1 MPLSWN
7 EIRSRAYT
15 FVNEWDGE
23 TSEDAEAK
31 SFYDDFFRV
40 FGVSRRKVA
49 SFEEKIKKIDGKPGF
64 IDLLWKGKLLIEHK
78 SKGRDLDRAHA
89 QARGY
94 FHGLKDD
101 ELPRYILVSD
111 FERFRLFDMDKNGD
125 EIATFTLR
133 ELPEHLKLF
142 GFIAGYEAV
151 EVRPEDPVNIRA
163 AEKMGKLYDRLK
175 DAGYEGHP
183 LQVYLVRLL
192 FCLFAEDTGIF
203 TDDEFSNFVRVH
215 TGEDGSDLG
224 PMLNQLFEVLNT
236 PLERRYKTL
245 PDHFGV
251 FPYVNGKLFSEAMPT
266 AGFDSAMRE
275 MLLEAASLK
284 WSGIS
289 PAIFG
294 SLFQS
299 VMDQQERR
307 SFGAHY
313 TTETNILKVI
323 KPLFLDNLY
332 REFEQAKAIK
342 TASQQKNAFQ
352 QFSKK
357 LSTLTFLDPA
367 CGCGNFLVIAYRE
380 LRLLELEAL
389 KALYLDQGVLFD
401 VSDIIQVNVDQFYGI
416 EIEEFPAQIA
426 QVAMWLVDHQMN
438 LLVSSTFGQY
448 FARLPLRK
456 SATVVNGN
464 ALELDW
470 QEVVPKDKLNY
481 ILGNP
486 PFIGSKYQSEE
497 QRQDLGRV
505 IGSVKGAGVL
515 DFVCGWY
522 VLAARYIQGTTI
534 EVALVST
541 NSITQGEQVGILWP
555 YLLETY
561 GVKINF
567 GHRTFQWQSEAR
579 GKAAVHCV
587 IIGFA
592 TFDRRDKRIFEYET
606 VKADPHEV
614 RAQNVNPY
622 LVDGPSV
629 ALPNRRQP
637 LCDVPQFGIGN
648 KPIDGGNYLFTPG
661 EKAEF
666 LAKEPGAEP
675 YFRRW
680 IGSEEYLNN
689 IERWCLWL
697 GDAPPSELRKLP
709 ESLRRI
715 EAVRQLRL
723 KSKSAPTRK
732 IADTPTRFH
741 VENMP
746 SSTYLVIPK
755 VSSERRKFIPIGFM
769 NPEVMAS
776 DLVFVSKVASP
787 YHLGVI
793 SSTMHMTWVRY
804 VGGRLKSD
812 YRYSTGIVYN
822 NFPWPMD
829 VKPAQ
834 RKAVENAAQGVL
846 EARAMYP
853 DSSLADLYDP
863 LTTPPELTRAHQK
876 LDRAVDLCYRPQ
888 TFTTELNRMEFLFNL
903 YTELSA
909 PLLGRPEKKRGA
921 RAKLKTLS

>member
-1 MPLSWN
+1 M
-7 EIRSRAYT
+7 
-15 FVNEWDGE
+15 
-23 TSEDAEAK
+23 
-31 SFYDDFFRV
+31 
-40 FGVSRRKVA
+40 
-49 SFEEKIKKIDGKPGF
+49 
-64 IDLLWKGKLLIEHK
+64 
-78 SKGRDLDRAHA
+78 
-89 QARGY
+89 
-94 FHGLKDD
+94 
-101 ELPRYILVSD
+101 
-111 FERFRLFDMDKNGD
+111 
-125 EIATFTLR
+125 
-133 ELPEHLKLF
+133 
-142 GFIAGYEAV
+142 
-151 EVRPEDPVNIRA
+151 
-163 AEKMGKLYDRLK
+163 
-175 DAGYEGHP
+175 
-183 LQVYLVRLL
+183 
-192 FCLFAEDTGIF
+192 
-203 TDDEFSNFVRVH
+203 H

-224 PMLNQLFEVLNT
+224 PKLNQLFEVLNT

-245 PDHFGV
+245 PEHLGV
-251 FPYVNGKLFSEAMPT
+251 FPYVNGKLFGEAMPT

-323 KPLFLDNLY
+323 RPLFLDNLY
-332 REFEQAKAIK
+332 RELDRAKGNR
-342 TASQQKNAFQ
+342 NALQ

-380 LRLLELEAL
+380 LRLLELEVL

-470 QEVVPKDKLNY
+470 QEVVPKDKLSY

-486 PFIGSKYQSEE
+486 PFVGSKYQSEE

-505 IGSVKGAGVL
+505 IGSVTGAGVL

-522 VLAARYIQGTTI
+522 VLAARYIQGTAI

-587 IIGFA
+587 IVGFA
-592 TFDRRDKRIFEYET
+592 LFDRRDKRIFEYET
-606 VKADPHEV
+606 VKSDPHEV

-629 ALPNRRQP
+629 AITKRRTALNAPKP
-637 LCDVPQFGIGN
+637 LSFGSMAN
-648 KPIDGGNYLFTPG
+648 DGG
-661 EKAEF
+661 F
-666 LAKEPGAEP
+666 LVLDDGPKQELLQVEAQC
-675 YFRRW
+675 RRLYSALH
-680 IGSEEYLNN
+680 G
-689 IERWCLWL
+689 
-697 GDAPPSELRKLP
+697 LR
-709 ESLRRI
+709 
-715 EAVRQLRL
+715 
-723 KSKSAPTRK
+723 
-732 IADTPTRFH
+732 
-741 VENMP
+741 
-746 SSTYLVIPK
+746 
-755 VSSERRKFIPIGFM
+755 
-769 NPEVMAS
+769 
-776 DLVFVSKVASP
+776 
-787 YHLGVI
+787 
-793 SSTMHMTWVRY
+793 
-804 VGGRLKSD
+804 
-812 YRYSTGIVYN
+812 
-822 NFPWPMD
+822 
-829 VKPAQ
+829 
-834 RKAVENAAQGVL
+834 
-846 EARAMYP
+846 
-853 DSSLADLYDP
+853 
-863 LTTPPELTRAHQK
+863 
-876 LDRAVDLCYRPQ
+876 
-888 TFTTELNRMEFLFNL
+888 
-903 YTELSA
+903 
-909 PLLGRPEKKRGA
+909 
-921 RAKLKTLS
+921 